1 MDHRPGRAGRNLQ
14 DTADAA
20 QRLYYTP
27 NDWSNDVQPND
38 WVGFLRSRL
47 DSHETPAPV
56 GGIRRG
62 GWKLSYSDQPS
73 AIFKARDKTVKIL
86 DIRYSLGLV
95 VSMDPANLGSVIDVL
110 WGSARSLRDLHPV

>member
-1 MDHRPGRAGRNLQ
+1 
-14 DTADAA
+14 
-20 QRLYYTP
+20 
-27 NDWSNDVQPND
+27 
-38 WVGFLRSRL
+38 
-47 DSHETPAPV
+47 V